1 MHCQHTLK
9 TGGNKEA
16 ICYKTDKDKI
26 EPVGIKKKKVCHDNN
41 FSYNNCSFNLP
52 SGSRTSLSGL

>member
-1 MHCQHTLK
+1 MHCQHTPK

-26 EPVGIKKKKVCHDNN
+26 EPVGIKKKKCAVITISVIITAVLTYLQVVEHH
-41 FSYNNCSFNLP
+41 
-52 SGSRTSLSGL
+52 